1 MHKNK
6 ARYSSMKKISFRY
19 YMDLQA
25 RFLIY
30 KRALTGLD
38 FLFLATMY
46 AERLNKKIITKYKVM
61 R

>member
-1 MHKNK
+1 
-6 ARYSSMKKISFRY
+6 MKKISFRY

-25 RFLIY
+25 RFLLY
-30 KRALTGLD
+30 KKACTGYD

-46 AERLNKKIITKYKVM
+46 AEKLSNKLNNKYKVI

>member
-1 MHKNK
+1 
-6 ARYSSMKKISFRY
+6 MKKISFRY

-30 KRALTGLD
+30 KRACTGLD

-46 AERLNKKIITKYKVM
+46 AERLNNKLNRKYKVM